1 MENQGHTTACKE
13 QVSASLGLVDFV
25 VGQVNLILHLP
36 DKGYRMEP
44 RKTWVLENF
53 CPISKSWLLK

>member
-36 DKGYRMEP
+36 DKGYRMVNSRLCETV
-44 RKTWVLENF
+44 RSWV
-53 CPISKSWLLK
+53 